1 MRVAHAPGGGTRFDL
16 PLLPHSSQNVLS
28 SHNHVRRLF
37 APELHVS
44 IRSVTFKLDVLDFHR
59 HVVEQDARLFLEVP
73 FYGLLDRG
81 FRLNLA
87 GCTAAAQNQCR
98 AHKAQ

>member
-16 PLLPHSSQNVLS
+16 PLASDSSQHVLS

-44 IRSVTFKLDVLDFHR
+44 IRSVTFKLDILDLHR
-59 HVVEQDARLFLEVP
+59 HVVQQDARLFLEVS

-81 FRLNLA
+81 FRLNSP
-87 GCTAAAQNQCR
+87 GFTAAAQNQCR